1 MDYLQSKKIS
11 NSSLSY
17 INPEQG
23 GSPRKFKDY
32 LDGNLEHL
40 ETPSLYAGSTIHKFI
55 LEPDTFAISDVERPS
70 DTIVKII
77 DKVYEI
83 TRALNHCTDRGM
95 TSQCSNNLILLCKN
109 L

>member
-1 MDYLQSKKIS
+1 MEYYKDKRIS

-40 ETPSLYAGSTIHKFI
+40 ETPSLYHGSMIHKFI
-55 LEPDTFAISDVERPS
+55 LEPDTFAVADVERPS
-70 DTIVKII
+70 DTIVKIME
-77 DKVYEI
+77 KVYNI
-83 TRALNHCTDRGM
+83 TKGEVETDINKYFQLVA
-95 TSQCSNNLILLCKN
+95 T
-109 L
+109 